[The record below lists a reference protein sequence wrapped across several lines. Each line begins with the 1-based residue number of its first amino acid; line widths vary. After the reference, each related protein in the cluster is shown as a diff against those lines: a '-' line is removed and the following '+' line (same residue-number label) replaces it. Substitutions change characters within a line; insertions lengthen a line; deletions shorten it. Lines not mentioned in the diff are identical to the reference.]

1 MADEII
7 VSKDTIRRLARD
19 VREIMKHPL
28 HDNGIYY
35 VHSDTDMLHGQVLIE
50 GPSDTPYAH
59 GHYYFDVRYP
69 KDYPQSP
76 PVFTY
81 DTNDSYT
88 RFNPNLYKNGKVCIS
103 VLNTWRGDQ
112 WSPCQTITSILLSV
126 CSVLNDKPLL
136 NEPGLRETNI
146 DFQKY
151 NKTIEYKNYS
161 VGIVQML
168 ESDYIKDKY
177 PGLYETSIKVFLKNY
192 TSIIENL
199 DKHTDDVPHII
210 TTQVYNMQTKVDYKK
225 TREDIERLYKELK
238 N

>member
-1 MADEII
+1 MSEDIV
-7 VSKDTIRRLARD
+7 VSKDTIKRLARD

-28 HDNGIYY
+28 EDNGIHY

-50 GPSDTPYAH
+50 GPKDTPYAY
-59 GHYYFDVRYP
+59 GHYYFSIQYP

-81 DTNDSYT
+81 DTNDSFT

-103 VLNTWRGDQ
+103 VLNTWRGEQ

-126 CSVLNDKPLL
+126 CTVLNDKPLL
-136 NEPGLRETNI
+136 NEPGFKESDV
-146 DFQKY
+146 DFHNY

-161 VGIVQML
+161 VGIVNML

-177 PGLYETSIKVFLKNY
+177 LELYETSKKIFLKNY
-192 TSIIENL
+192 KDIMENI
-199 DKHTDDVPHII
+199 DKHEDKSVHII
-210 TTQVYNMQTKVDYKK
+210 TTKVYNMKTTIDYKK
-225 TREDIERLYKELK
+225 THDEIQELYKQLK